1 MWSCVSDLKFL
12 GRTMQPRKIRE
23 KSLWLVMLKHQNLNR
38 QNIQETCYYR
48 ASVIKLSNTSYF
60 KQLKRL
66 LAKGIR
72 KKKKKSNRLTKKAG
86 TKSHRETP
94 GLIKSS
100 QLRVRNERRD
110 MVVGWA
116 LWVSEADRAWKTF
129 LWVAA
134 YCKASVCISY
144 FLSVWLCHS
153 LF

>member
-1 MWSCVSDLKFL
+1 MSDLKFL

-110 MVVGWA
+110 MVVG
-116 LWVSEADRAWKTF
+116 
-129 LWVAA
+129 
-134 YCKASVCISY
+134 
-144 FLSVWLCHS
+144 
-153 LF
+153 